1 MNASHPNLPAAAA
14 PADGPALRPLSICV
28 DDLGLHPGVTGSVL
42 QLAELGHISATS
54 AMTQMGHW
62 PEAAQALAPVRGQL
76 DVGLHFNLT
85 ESSPEGPGMPL
96 GGLIRRSVL
105 RQLDVAQ
112 LASSFE
118 SQLSAFASVWGSLPD
133 HIDGHQH
140 VHQFPQVRQAM
151 WQVLDRW
158 RDRHPGWKPWL
169 RASVP
174 ALPAGLKGQVLA
186 ALGGRALAR
195 ECAARGLPCSAGLT
209 GIYGFDGPPEA
220 YLARWQ
226 HWLAHS
232 PAGSVLMCHPA
243 MAEVPGDA
251 IAAARL
257 REHAVLVSA
266 AAHPARQ
273 GARATRGLR

>member
-1 MNASHPNLPAAAA
+1 MNASHPNPPAAPA
-14 PADGPALRPLSICV
+14 PADGAALRPLSICV

-118 SQLSAFASVWGSLPD
+118 SQLAAFASVWGSLPD
-133 HIDGHQH
+133 HVDGHQH

-186 ALGGRALAR
+186 ALGGLVGIVLATV
-195 ECAARGLPCSAGLT
+195 ASLGLAQVMGVPYLFNPAVNLLSFVFSAGI
-209 GIYGFDGPPEA
+209 GVVFGYFP
-220 YLARWQ
+220 AR
-226 HWLAHS
+226 
-232 PAGSVLMCHPA
+232 
-243 MAEVPGDA
+243 
-251 IAAARL
+251 R
-257 REHAVLVSA
+257 
-266 AAHPARQ
+266 AAHMDPIDA
-273 GARATRGLR
+273 LRHE